1 MMMLAA
7 ASGPGTA
14 QNVNSR
20 APMMSPPTCVSG
32 STALT
37 ASRTNLRRTAARGRK
52 RPLAGNNN
60 HQPTPATETV
70 AARVST
76 TNGTPQPTLATALP
90 TASMPDHAV
99 RPMQA
104 AIAVHQATT
113 PAYLSAPMRTL
124 VLKATIGYPVMLR
137 TGMSIVSVVE
147 GNLRPTAG
155 RRSIPAERGIGAPA
169 APARA
174 PPPARLA
181 TFPFRLGENNPDGV
195 PKRQSR
201 YFASGRCTGDTP
213 VPDSSPG
220 P

>member
-174 PPPARLA
+174 PPPQHDLRLSHFGWGRTIRMA
-181 TFPFRLGENNPDGV
+181 S
-195 PKRQSR
+195 QSG
-201 YFASGRCTGDTP
+201 S
-213 VPDSSPG
+213 
-220 P
+220 